1 MTLTAMR
8 QDSGPSNGRNVR
20 ETRPG
25 RCSGWL
31 TRFVVDVRL
40 PWPSTCPDCGGSVV
54 SEDEVEPVAR
64 GLPF

>member
-1 MTLTAMR
+1 MR
-8 QDSGPSNGRNVR
+8 
-20 ETRPG
+20 TPG
-25 RCSGWL
+25 RRTDVTFGRRVLGGCSGWL
-31 TRFVVDVRL
+31 TRFVVDMRL